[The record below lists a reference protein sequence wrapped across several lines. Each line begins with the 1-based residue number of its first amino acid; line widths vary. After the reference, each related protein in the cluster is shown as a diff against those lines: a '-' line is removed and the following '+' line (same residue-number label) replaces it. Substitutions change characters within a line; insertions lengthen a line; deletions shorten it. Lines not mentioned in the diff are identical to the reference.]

1 MTLLLANWMNNDP
14 NVFTPTKL
22 ESLSNSYSATQSI
35 PDLHVFFTNYINH
48 IFDMTTSSKK
58 ASFTVTNERTGESEE
73 FSNNQ
78 FTNAIHEFSF
88 RQI

>member
-1 MTLLLANWMNNDP
+1 MSLMIEVRIICDKIAKTKTRLL
-14 NVFTPTKL
+14 K
-22 ESLSNSYSATQSI
+22 
-35 PDLHVFFTNYINH
+35 DLKVGDILKINH

-73 FSNNQ
+73 FTNNQ

>member
-1 MTLLLANWMNNDP
+1 MIEVRIICDKIAKTKTRLLRDIKVGDILKINKFFDSSSCGRS
-14 NVFTPTKL
+14 FGKHTK
-22 ESLSNSYSATQSI
+22 
-35 PDLHVFFTNYINH
+35 
-48 IFDMTTSSKK
+48 
-58 ASFTVTNERTGESEE
+58 FTVTNERTGESEE

>member
-1 MTLLLANWMNNDP
+1 MSLMIEVRIICDKIAKTKTRLLKDIKVGDILKINKFFDSSCGRS
-14 NVFTPTKL
+14 FGKHTK
-22 ESLSNSYSATQSI
+22 
-35 PDLHVFFTNYINH
+35 
-48 IFDMTTSSKK
+48 
-58 ASFTVTNERTGESEE
+58 FTVTNERTGENEE

>member
-1 MTLLLANWMNNDP
+1 MSLMIEVRIICDKIAKTKTRLL
-14 NVFTPTKL
+14 K
-22 ESLSNSYSATQSI
+22 
-35 PDLHVFFTNYINH
+35 DLKVGDILKIKH

>member
-1 MTLLLANWMNNDP
+1 MSLMIEVRIICDKIAKTKTRLL
-14 NVFTPTKL
+14 K
-22 ESLSNSYSATQSI
+22 
-35 PDLHVFFTNYINH
+35 DLKVGDILKINH

-58 ASFTVTNERTGESEE
+58 ASFMVTNERTGESEE

>member
-1 MTLLLANWMNNDP
+1 MSLMIEVRIICDKIAKTKTRLL
-14 NVFTPTKL
+14 K
-22 ESLSNSYSATQSI
+22 
-35 PDLHVFFTNYINH
+35 DLKVGDILKINH
-48 IFDMTTSSKK
+48 IFDITTSSKK

>member
-1 MTLLLANWMNNDP
+1 MSLMIEVRIICDKIAKTKARLL
-14 NVFTPTKL
+14 K
-22 ESLSNSYSATQSI
+22 
-35 PDLHVFFTNYINH
+35 DLKVGDILKINH
-48 IFDMTTSSKK
+48 IFDITTSSRK

-73 FSNNQ
+73 FTNNQ

>member
-1 MTLLLANWMNNDP
+1 MSLMIEVRIICDKIAKTKTRLL
-14 NVFTPTKL
+14 K
-22 ESLSNSYSATQSI
+22 
-35 PDLHVFFTNYINH
+35 DLKVGDILKINH

-58 ASFTVTNERTGESEE
+58 TSFTVTNERTGESEE

>member
-1 MTLLLANWMNNDP
+1 MIEVRIICDKIAKTKARLL
-14 NVFTPTKL
+14 K
-22 ESLSNSYSATQSI
+22 
-35 PDLHVFFTNYINH
+35 DLKVGDILKINH

>member
-1 MTLLLANWMNNDP
+1 MSLMIEVRIICDKIAKTKTRLL
-14 NVFTPTKL
+14 K
-22 ESLSNSYSATQSI
+22 
-35 PDLHVFFTNYINH
+35 DLKVGDILKINH
-48 IFDMTTSSKK
+48 IFDMTTSNKK

>member
-1 MTLLLANWMNNDP
+1 MIEVRIICDKIAKTKTRLL
-14 NVFTPTKL
+14 K
-22 ESLSNSYSATQSI
+22 
-35 PDLHVFFTNYINH
+35 DLKVGDILKINH

>member
-1 MTLLLANWMNNDP
+1 MSLMIEVRIICDKIAKTKTRLL
-14 NVFTPTKL
+14 K
-22 ESLSNSYSATQSI
+22 
-35 PDLHVFFTNYINH
+35 DLKVGDILKINH

-78 FTNAIHEFSF
+78 FTNAIREFSF

>member
-1 MTLLLANWMNNDP
+1 MSLMIEVRIICDKIAKTKTRLL
-14 NVFTPTKL
+14 K
-22 ESLSNSYSATQSI
+22 
-35 PDLHVFFTNYINH
+35 DLKVGDILKINH

>member
-1 MTLLLANWMNNDP
+1 MIEVRIICDKIAKTKTRLL
-14 NVFTPTKL
+14 K
-22 ESLSNSYSATQSI
+22 
-35 PDLHVFFTNYINH
+35 DLKVGDILKIKH